1 MKKNE
6 LIPAAATVTLPA
18 SEYYGLIKLVERLI
32 GEQDSLVN
40 SVQVSIAYGQVNVTY
55 AKKGPFEQAAAEQ
68 LAKLLAEDELLMDN
82 IVSENR
88 HYYSFGDTCVNSY
101 NWGSNIDLLDIPAFK
116 VAWVAAQERRPHD
129 EEQS

>member
-6 LIPAAATVTLPA
+6 LITAAATVTLPA
-18 SEYYGLIKLVERLI
+18 SEYYGLIKLVESLMGAR
-32 GEQDSLVN
+32 DSFVN
-40 SVQVSIAYGQVNVTY
+40 SVQVNLEYSQVNITY
-55 AKKGPFEQAAAEQ
+55 AKQGPFQQAMVEQ

-82 IVSENR
+82 MVSGNR
-88 HYYSFGDTCVNSY
+88 HYYSFGDAYVNSY
-101 NWGSNIDLLDIPAFK
+101 KWDLGIDLLDIPAFK